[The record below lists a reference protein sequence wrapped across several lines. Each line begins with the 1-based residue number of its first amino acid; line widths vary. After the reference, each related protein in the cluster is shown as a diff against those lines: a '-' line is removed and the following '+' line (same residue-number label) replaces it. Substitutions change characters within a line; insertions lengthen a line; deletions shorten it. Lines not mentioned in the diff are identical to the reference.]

1 MKVSL
6 FPFQETALT
15 DLRVYASEALGT
27 YQRIH
32 TPQVISFTAPTGA
45 GKTIIMASFIESVF
59 FGNEIY
65 LGQTDAIF
73 VWLSDSP
80 ELNEQSKLKID
91 TIADRIRIGQCV
103 TVSDDSFD
111 EELLEDG
118 HIYFLNTQK
127 LSKSSNLTKNGDNR
141 RFTIWETLR
150 NTVQEKS
157 DRLYFIIDE
166 AHRGMQGKEVG
177 RATTIMQKF
186 IKGSEEDDLNPMPL
200 VIGMSATSERFNTLV
215 EGTPS
220 TIYRVIIKPDDVR
233 SSGLLKDRIIISYS
247 DETSVNKAMAVLQ
260 AAANDWKN
268 KWDHWL
274 QYCREQHHAYVNP
287 VFVVQ
292 VENGTQSEISSTDLD
307 VCLRK
312 IEECTGFKFSRGE
325 VVHTF
330 GETNSSIEIA
340 GLEVPYEEPS
350 RIQDNTN
357 IKVVFFKE
365 NLSTGW
371 DCPRAETMMSF
382 RRAKDATYIAQLLG
396 RMVRTPMQMHILVDD
411 TLNDVH
417 LYLPFFEKETVEYV
431 INAFQSSE
439 GGSISTDI
447 YGESIENK
455 KLDTLSVCTQNMII
469 RKSILS
475 AVSHD
480 AIAHSVASH
489 GDVDHTTISHSSA
502 VVHQNGRLNHTS
514 ISQPTFNDLLQD
526 DNRSE
531 YVAYQGVAYKNME
544 KSDILE
550 QKHIYSRSSNTVS
563 DAVSNELSDN
573 VNDITSNSEDIVKN
587 AISNI
592 DEEFVSSLPVARLDD
607 FAQQEPTVVIREQE
621 QSEVTDF
628 NREKIVKAIND
639 SGLLTYDVR
648 KTRINDYLK
657 SLFSLARLL
666 SQTGLDQSVSKKV
679 HSDIVRMIDSYI
691 QRLKEEG
698 SYDSLVVSVKEF
710 KLSTKIFDVF
720 GQSINSKSIQDS
732 LFSTDEDIDKQFEVA
747 EARLGNEGIGFDYL
761 SSSYDI
767 NELTNLKIN
776 VILFAAND
784 ECIANLNSYAKDTFH
799 ETNDE
804 CRRYTTKLS
813 EEYRKQYNGIV
824 SDGDDISKH
833 NFQLPKTITVPHD
846 EYGKEYTDHLYVN
859 ENGFAKIKLNDWES
873 GVLEEESNRDDFVC
887 WLRNPPKANWSLCI
901 PYEMDGEIRPTYPD
915 FIIIRKDSRMPY
927 GIVIDV
933 LEPHNPA
940 FNDNLGKAKG
950 FAEYARQNSGL
961 GRIELIRKSKDSA
974 GRMRFKRLDMSM
986 SSVRDK
992 VSKAMTDEELVHIFE
1007 TDGKFE

>member
-6 FPFQETALT
+6 FPFQEKALK

-65 LGQTDAIF
+65 PGQTDAIF

-91 TIADRIRIGQCV
+91 TKADRIRIGQCV

-166 AHRGMQGKEVG
+166 AHRGMQGKEAG

-220 TIYRVIIKPDDVR
+220 TIYRVIIKPDEVR

-330 GETNSSIEIA
+330 GEMNSSIEIA
-340 GLEVPYEEPS
+340 GLEVPYEESS
-350 RIQDNTN
+350 RIQDNMN

-396 RMVRTPMQMHILVDD
+396 RMVRTPMQMHVQVDD

-417 LYLPFFEKETVEYV
+417 LFLPFFEKDTVEDV
-431 INAFQSSE
+431 ISALQSDE
-439 GGSISTDI
+439 GGNIPTDI
-447 YGESIENK
+447 YGEPIENK
-455 KLDTLSVCTQNMII
+455 RLVTLTVRP
-469 RKSILS
+469 RKSSPSVSKQISGQGILDAFVAHAPS
-475 AVSHD
+475 NTPSNLADNAQENTKELQTASDAQTPDVPGKLQPTAVSIMD
-480 AIAHSVASH
+480 NPRQIDNIPANINDSKVATAC
-489 GDVDHTTISHSSA
+489 VTWNKSS
-502 VVHQNGRLNHTS
+502 
-514 ISQPTFNDLLQD
+514 D
-526 DNRSE
+526 D
-531 YVAYQGVAYKNME
+531 M
-544 KSDILE
+544 SDKAPVE
-550 QKHIYSRSSNTVS
+550 AKFF
-563 DAVSNELSDN
+563 ELD
-573 VNDITSNSEDIVKN
+573 
-587 AISNI
+587 
-592 DEEFVSSLPVARLDD
+592 
-607 FAQQEPTVVIREQE
+607 
-621 QSEVTDF
+621 
-628 NREKIVKAIND
+628 REKIVRAIND

-648 KTRINDYLK
+648 RIRINDYLK
-657 SLFSLARLL
+657 SMFALVHLL
-666 SQTGLDQSVSKKV
+666 TQANIDSAALSGVL
-679 HSDIVRMIDSYI
+679 SDIVQLISDHVEELKA
-691 QRLKEEG
+691 QRT
-698 SYDSLVVSVKEF
+698 YDELVQKAKEF
-710 KLSTKIFDVF
+710 KLATKVFDVF
-720 GQSINSKSIQDS
+720 GTSIKTS
-732 LFSTDEDIDKQFEVA
+732 LDEASFFTTDADIDIQFRVA
-747 EARLGNEGIGFDYL
+747 ETHLGSEGVGNAYLNKYLNKYPDFDRLPE
-761 SSSYDI
+761 
-767 NELTNLKIN
+767 LKIN
-776 VILFAAND
+776 VILFAAD
-784 ECIANLNSYAKDTFH
+784 TESIEKLNNYAKKKYH
-799 ETNDE
+799 ALNDKY
-804 CRRYTTKLS
+804 RRRMVKLPES
-813 EEYRKQYNGIV
+813 YRKQYDRIV
-824 SDGDDISKH
+824 SDGDIISKH
-833 NFQLPKTITVPHD
+833 NLRLPETITVPD
-846 EYGKEYTDHLYVN
+846 DTNGKVYYDHLFVN
-859 ENGFAKIKLNDWES
+859 DEGFAKIKLNDWEM
-873 GVLEEESNRDDFVC
+873 GVLEEESKRDDFVC
-887 WLRNPPKANWSLCI
+887 WLRNPSRSPWSLCI
-901 PYEMDGEIRPTYPD
+901 PYEQDGEIKPTYPD
-915 FIIIRKDSRMPY
+915 FIIIRKDPVMTDEF
-927 GIVIDV
+927 IIDV

-950 FAEYARQNSGL
+950 FAEYARQNPGV
-961 GRIELIRKSKDSA
+961 GRIELIRKSKDAA

>member
-6 FPFQETALT
+6 FPFQEKALK
-15 DLRVYASEALGT
+15 DLRIYASEALGT

-65 LGQTDAIF
+65 PGQTDAIF

-91 TIADRIRIGQCV
+91 TKADRIRIGQCV

-166 AHRGMQGKEVG
+166 AHRGMQGKEAG

-350 RIQDNTN
+350 RIQDNMN

-455 KLDTLSVCTQNMII
+455 KLDTLSVRMQNMII
-469 RKSILS
+469 RECVRGIASSDVAFQDSFSNGVIAS
-475 AVSHD
+475 GD
-480 AIAHSVASH
+480 IAHA
-489 GDVDHTTISHSSA
+489 TISHSSA
-502 VVHQNGRLNHTS
+502 VAHQNCKLNHTS
-514 ISQPTFNDLLQD
+514 INQPTFNEVLQD

-531 YVAYQGVAYKNME
+531 DVA
-544 KSDILE
+544 
-550 QKHIYSRSSNTVS
+550 
-563 DAVSNELSDN
+563 
-573 VNDITSNSEDIVKN
+573 KN
-587 AISNI
+587 AISNV

-698 SYDSLVVSVKEF
+698 SYDSLVVSAKEF

-732 LFSTDEDIDKQFEVA
+732 LFSTDEDIDKQFKVA
-747 EARLGNEGIGFDYL
+747 EARLGNEGIGFEYL

-784 ECIANLNSYAKDTFH
+784 ECMANLNSYAKDTFH

-824 SDGDDISKH
+824 SDGDAISKH

-846 EYGKEYTDHLYVN
+846 EYGKDYTDHLYVN

-873 GVLEEESNRDDFVC
+873 GVLEEESNRDDLIC

-961 GRIELIRKSKDSA
+961 GRIELIRKSKDAA

-986 SSVRDK
+986 SSVRNK
-992 VSKAMTDEELVHIFE
+992 VSKAMTDEELVHIFD